1 MDRIQT
7 HRDSGTSSSSQAV
20 LIFYTKVYT
29 KVDSAH
35 LVRATPWLH
44 GGVNEWTQPG
54 GTRSWEWRETQTQN
68 IIITSSSSYMH
79 VLCMAQERAAGPRL
93 LGP

>member
-44 GGVNEWTQPG
+44 GGMNEWTLG
-54 GTRSWEWRETQTQN
+54 
-68 IIITSSSSYMH
+68 M
-79 VLCMAQERAAGPRL
+79 ERDTNTKHYNYQL
-93 LGP
+93 I